1 MGKDANEQELDA
13 YAREL
18 LEAVMRAFHGFR
30 EEKRWRVRED
40 LSFPQVMLLL
50 FIAEGGDVTAGEVAK
65 NLCVTQGVITRTA
78 DRLLE
83 KGLIARARDRDD
95 RRMVRLTLTPEG
107 KRVARRIERMR
118 IEDMKTVLR
127 GLSASERR
135 GLLAVFKK
143 MGEGMEAERGEKGGA
158 F

>member
-1 MGKDANEQELDA
+1 MDEEELEA

-18 LEAVMRAFHGFR
+18 LEAVIRAFHGFR
-30 EEKRWRVRED
+30 EERRWRVRED

-65 NLCVTQGVITRTA
+65 YLCVTQGVITRTA

-95 RRMVRLTLTPEG
+95 RRVVRLTLTPEG
-107 KRVARRIERMR
+107 KRLARRIERMR
-118 IEDMKTVLR
+118 IEDMKAVLR
-127 GLSASERR
+127 NLSSAERKC
-135 GLLAVFKK
+135 LLEVFRKIADR
-143 MGEGMEAERGEKGGA
+143 MEAERGGKGDTG
-158 F
+158 